1 MWRDNWILI
10 NGSRFNITL
19 DKKEKIKRG
28 EIKEKEEREREEIGE
43 KEKKESR
50 ERILEGRQREEFS
63 NKS

>member
-43 KEKKESR
+43 KEKKE
-50 ERILEGRQREEFS
+50 
-63 NKS
+63 

>member
-1 MWRDNWILI
+1 MI

-19 DKKEKIKRG
+19 EKKEKIKRG
-28 EIKEKEEREREEIGE
+28 EIKEKEEREGEEIGW

-50 ERILEGRQREEFS
+50 ERILERQQREEFS